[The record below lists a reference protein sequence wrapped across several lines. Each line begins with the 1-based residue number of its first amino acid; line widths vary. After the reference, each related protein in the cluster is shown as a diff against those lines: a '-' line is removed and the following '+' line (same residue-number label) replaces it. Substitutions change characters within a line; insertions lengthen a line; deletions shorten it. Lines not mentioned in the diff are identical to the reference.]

1 MGQGAGQ
8 GCQRKPFVAPSK
20 LRQSSV
26 KALSKLKLW
35 TAGARRG
42 GMPEFLKHARRH
54 RGHGKRRGMFVLS
67 HITLCTAA
75 HAPSL
80 GQHVCPATHGL
91 VNNRIH
97 FCTQQ
102 LPGQHVCRIVTGFV
116 NSRIRPI
123 IRSAFLSG
131 HTWPREQSYQPFAQ
145 QLPGQHVCHVRVLP
159 HLAL

>member
-1 MGQGAGQ
+1 
-8 GCQRKPFVAPSK
+8 
-20 LRQSSV
+20 
-26 KALSKLKLW
+26 
-35 TAGARRG
+35 
-42 GMPEFLKHARRH
+42 
-54 RGHGKRRGMFVLS
+54 MFVLL
-67 HITLCTAA
+67 HITWCTAA

-91 VNNRIH
+91 ENGHLRP
-97 FCTQQ
+97 FPQQ
-102 LPGQHVCRIVTGFV
+102 LQGQHVCRIATGFV

-145 QLPGQHVCHVRVLP
+145 QHPGQHVCHVRVLP